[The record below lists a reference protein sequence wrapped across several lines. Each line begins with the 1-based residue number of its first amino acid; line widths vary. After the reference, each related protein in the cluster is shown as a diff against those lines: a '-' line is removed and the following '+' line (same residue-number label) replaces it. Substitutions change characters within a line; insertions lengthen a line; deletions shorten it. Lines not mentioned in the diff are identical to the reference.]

1 MGMPFTTQSGTAA
14 AVGTGFRPIGATGL
28 VCRRST
34 RLAGCTL
41 AAGIGC
47 RTTVIAGFG
56 TDVTVR
62 VTRTGSTDAAR
73 VGRGTAVVTGNRR
86 RTAIR
91 VVFTG
96 GTLRTAV
103 VRSTAIGAGLVGNV
117 TVGVSVAGNAAVTG
131 IIFDT
136 AVSTIFGGD
145 GTFRTKSTRVVFSVA
160 YFSTEFIFAVTV
172 GRIIPEFVF
181 TNAGTVLSVAKSS

>member
-1 MGMPFTTQSGTAA
+1 MTFTAQSGTAA
-14 AVGTGFRPIGATGL
+14 AVRAGFRTVGTACLVCCRCTGFTGCALSAGVGRSATVVTGL
-28 VCRRST
+28 
-34 RLAGCTL
+34 
-41 AAGIGC
+41 
-47 RTTVIAGFG
+47 G